1 MAASISYDD
10 VEVGT
15 PLPEQTFT
23 IQRENL
29 IKYAGASGD
38 FNIIH
43 WNERVATAVGLP
55 NVIAHGMFTM
65 AEAAR
70 MVTDWAGD
78 PGAVEQYGVRFSRPI
93 PVPDD
98 DKGAELIVSGQVTEK
113 LDDRRVSVT
122 LEARVGGDKVLTA
135 ARAIVRLK

>member
-1 MAASISYDD
+1 MTAIVKYAD

-15 PLPEQTFT
+15 ALPEQTFM
-23 IQRENL
+23 IQRGDL
-29 IKYAGASGD
+29 IRYAGASGD

-70 MVTDWAGD
+70 IVTDWAGD
-78 PGAVEQYGVRFSRPI
+78 PGALEEYSVRFSRPI

-98 DKGAELIVSGQVTEK
+98 DKGAELIVSGEIAEK

-122 LEARVGGDKVLTA
+122 INARVGGDKVLTA
-135 ARAIVRLK
+135 ARAVVRLR